1 ITYPR
6 AVALLG
12 ATEVTLID
20 DTVDALAASDGATL
34 FRTVDKV
41 VESGLDP
48 RRFATDLLQRL
59 RDLIMVQS
67 VPQAIERGLVEAPV
81 EQAETMHRQA
91 EKIGPGTLARCADM
105 VHEGM
110 ASMRG
115 ATSPRLLL
123 EILCAK
129 LLLPSADNSMEALL
143 QRVESLES
151 GTARPAA
158 AAPGPGGQAPGPAGG
173 AAAPQQT
180 GQAPPSGGPSSCRPR
195 RGRRRPLGPRRPLIL
210 PLPPSP
216 RCRLGPRLPR
226 RPPAPLPPVLRKLLP
241 RQRRTPRQ
249 RLRPR
254 QPRRP
259 RQRRRR
265 RLRQPRHPTRP
276 PRLTPRRHPPRPNP
290 RRPLLK
296 SRGRPQKQR
305 LRRPRRRANPRRCR
319 RSPRPRPMPHRPTPG
334 TRPPARR
341 PPPHRRPRTGR
352 MPRLRRRRRR
362 R

>member
-158 AAPGPGGQAPGPAGG
+158 AAPGPGGQGPGPAGG

-180 GQAPPSGGPSSCRPR
+180 GQAPPAGAPPQSEPEGRPKFVRRSQQQAAQAEPAAPAEPSMPAGPAAPASSAGAAPSGPAEAPTTAAPHTPAASPAPETSPAPAAPAAPAPDAAAAPDAPTAPSAPE
-195 RGRRRPLGPRRPLIL
+195 
-210 PLPPSP
+210 PSP
-216 RCRLGPRLPR
+216 SAAADPGP
-226 RPPAPLPPVLRKLLP
+226 
-241 RQRRTPRQ
+241 
-249 RLRPR
+249 
-254 QPRRP
+254 
-259 RQRRRR
+259 
-265 RLRQPRHPTRP
+265 
-276 PRLTPRRHPPRPNP
+276 
-290 RRPLLK
+290 
-296 SRGRPQKQR
+296 
-305 LRRPRRRANPRRCR
+305 
-319 RSPRPRPMPHRPTPG
+319 
-334 TRPPARR
+334 
-341 PPPHRRPRTGR
+341 
-352 MPRLRRRRRR
+352 
-362 R
+362 

>member
-158 AAPGPGGQAPGPAGG
+158 AAPGPGGQGPGPAGG

-180 GQAPPSGGPSSCRPR
+180 GQAPPAGAPPQSEPAGPAEPSAPADTSAPAEPSMPAGPAAPASSAGAAPSGPAEAPTTAAPHTPAAS
-195 RGRRRPLGPRRPLIL
+195 
-210 PLPPSP
+210 
-216 RCRLGPRLPR
+216 
-226 RPPAPLPPVLRKLLP
+226 PAPAAPE
-241 RQRRTPRQ
+241 T
-249 RLRPR
+249 
-254 QPRRP
+254 
-259 RQRRRR
+259 
-265 RLRQPRHPTRP
+265 
-276 PRLTPRRHPPRPNP
+276 
-290 RRPLLK
+290 
-296 SRGRPQKQR
+296 
-305 LRRPRRRANPRRCR
+305 
-319 RSPRPRPMPHRPTPG
+319 SPA
-334 TRPPARR
+334 PA
-341 PPPHRRPRTGR
+341 PAAPAASAPDAAAAP
-352 MPRLRRRRRR
+352 
-362 R
+362 